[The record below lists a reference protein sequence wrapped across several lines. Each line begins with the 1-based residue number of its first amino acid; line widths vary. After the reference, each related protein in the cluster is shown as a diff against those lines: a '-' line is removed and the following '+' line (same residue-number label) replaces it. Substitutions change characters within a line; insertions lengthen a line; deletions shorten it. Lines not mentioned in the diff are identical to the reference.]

1 MHSIGKQRNSLM
13 ILNIIYGSH
22 DIMTFP
28 TRDNS
33 DYAENEARDNVNWS
47 GAKRQVVISLHDN
60 VETAL

>member
-1 MHSIGKQRNSLM
+1 MHSIDKRRNSSM

-22 DIMTFP
+22 DILTFP

-33 DYAENEARDNVNWS
+33 DYEENEARDNGNWS
-47 GAKRQVVISLHDN
+47 GAKRRVVISLHDN